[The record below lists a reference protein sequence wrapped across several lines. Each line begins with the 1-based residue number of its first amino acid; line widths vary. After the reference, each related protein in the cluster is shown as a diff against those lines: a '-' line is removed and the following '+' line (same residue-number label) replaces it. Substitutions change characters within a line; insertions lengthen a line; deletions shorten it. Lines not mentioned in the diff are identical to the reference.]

1 MDQRDT
7 ISGPDV
13 AMAWVLDAV
22 SEGASG
28 DRRADLERALYA
40 TMRVRE
46 LNSVAGG
53 MVIEALHDDGMPWR
67 DIADVMS
74 EAAGKAVSIRT
85 VRRWA
90 VPPGGPEAT

>member
-1 MDQRDT
+1 MDQRDLIT
-7 ISGPDV
+7 EPDV
-13 AMAWVLDAV
+13 AVAWLLDAV

-28 DRRADLERALYA
+28 DRRADLELALYA

-53 MVIEALHDDGMPWR
+53 MVIEALHNDGMPWR
-67 DIADVMS
+67 EIADVMTDAS
-74 EAAGKAVSIRT
+74 GKAVSIRT

-90 VPPGGPEAT
+90 ERPGGTGEP